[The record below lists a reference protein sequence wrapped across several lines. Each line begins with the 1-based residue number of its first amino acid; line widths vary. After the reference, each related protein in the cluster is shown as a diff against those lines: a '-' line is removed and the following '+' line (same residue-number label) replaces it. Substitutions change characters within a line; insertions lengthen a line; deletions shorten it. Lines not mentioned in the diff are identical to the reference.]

1 MRRCRA
7 PELHKGA
14 RRSPMAA
21 CHLTSGSSRL
31 WEKRGKKGWA
41 VSDTESPHS
50 NQGKEVLNFS
60 FYRPGNRDSGSFS
73 HLLGVIQLEGGTAEI
88 QTQDWLAPVPKLYLG
103 IKQGL
108 PAPSHLGRKGETVL
122 FTGKG
127 LQALTQSSPSQ
138 AWQPKLH
145 GVAVPTTRP
154 RLKRSQP
161 SSPAPA
167 PVSTQ
172 DRGLS

>member
-1 MRRCRA
+1 MWLTGPVA
-7 PELHKGA
+7 PRHV
-14 RRSPMAA
+14 
-21 CHLTSGSSRL
+21 GSSQTRAQT
-31 WEKRGKKGWA
+31 RVPCIGRRI
-41 VSDTESPHS
+41 
-50 NQGKEVLNFS
+50 LNHCATREALKFP

-73 HLLGVIQLEGGTAEI
+73 HLLGVIQLERGTAEI
-88 QTQDWLAPVPKLYLG
+88 QTQVWLAPVPKLYLG

-108 PAPSHLGRKGETVL
+108 PAPSHLGRKGATVP

-138 AWQPKLH
+138 AWQPELH
-145 GVAVPTTRP
+145 GAAVPTTPR
-154 RLKRSQP
+154 RLKRSQA